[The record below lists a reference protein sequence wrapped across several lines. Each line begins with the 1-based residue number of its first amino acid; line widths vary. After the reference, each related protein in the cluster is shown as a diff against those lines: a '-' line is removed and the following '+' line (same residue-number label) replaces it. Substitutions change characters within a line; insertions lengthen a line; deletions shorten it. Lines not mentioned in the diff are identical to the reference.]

1 MLFYYRSTFFMLI
14 CLLVSGYASSK
25 VRSTYAKYDR
35 SPCHSGMSGSS
46 TVKKLL
52 QCSGVTDIRIGEVG
66 GLLTDHYHPAKRV
79 INLSERTYHETSI
92 AAVSVAAH
100 EVGHVLQNKTSYW
113 PYQIRTAIV
122 PAVNFGSRIAVP
134 LVLIGV
140 LIQGSA
146 VKAGNS
152 DLGRTLAT
160 IGVILYGFS
169 VLFSLVTIPVE
180 INASKRAKELLL
192 SQGILSEDEI
202 PAAKAVLS
210 AAAMTYLASLL
221 VSLINYLRFIA
232 MVTTMF
238 GPRNTRR

>member
-1 MLFYYRSTFFMLI
+1 M
-14 CLLVSGYASSK
+14 
-25 VRSTYAKYDR
+25 
-35 SPCHSGMSGSS
+35 
-46 TVKKLL
+46 
-52 QCSGVTDIRIGEVG
+52 
-66 GLLTDHYHPAKRV
+66 
-79 INLSERTYHETSI
+79 
-92 AAVSVAAH
+92 
-100 EVGHVLQNKTSYW
+100 
-113 PYQIRTAIV
+113 
-122 PAVNFGSRIAVP
+122 
-134 LVLIGV
+134 

-221 VSLINYLRFIA
+221 VSLIYYLRFIA